1 MKSSEHK
8 TTAYNLKTD
17 PTTVGLKV
25 AAQLATMKTNY
36 AAKMNSL
43 VTSQLLASD
52 AMDNMVPPIIGP
64 SRGKHYAFVNR
75 LWAIVQKYDGSART
89 AMAQAEFLRWST
101 ACTPADLTALALQVF
116 NIVVA

>member
-1 MKSSEHK
+1 MQSSTHK
-8 TTAYNLKTD
+8 TVQYDLKTD

-75 LWAIVQKYDGSART
+75 LWAITQRYDGTART
-89 AMAQAEFLRWST
+89 AMAQAEFLKWSGT
-101 ACTPADLTALALQVF
+101 CTPADLTALALQVF